1 MSHVCRHWREIAL
14 NQPLF
19 WSHLCFT
26 NFSLAGA
33 GEMLARAKMA
43 PLHLEARD
51 LGYWNDAQF
60 SAFQKQIRMHAS
72 HISHLDISAD
82 FDRFSGVVKGL
93 VSPVPILESLSL
105 FCTGIPNRAISSGVS
120 ITDTVFD
127 GTAPGLSYLKLRKC
141 NISWKSPLLKGLKY
155 LEMHYPS
162 ASGRPSLSV
171 WLDALDAMP
180 QLQILILHHASPIAL
195 PSPPPSG
202 IKRTITLPSLSV
214 LVFSASARDCGLAL
228 THLILP
234 ALTRLC
240 LTARSELRDGSDV
253 KGILPYISQHAHVFH
268 NTQSINIDSEEITT
282 LSTSILAWAKVRL
295 PKPVAFPDV
304 MPLWISPSRA
314 ITGPLRPTRRSLM
327 QRWQLFPWKTSGRL
341 PPKPA

>member
-141 NISWKSPLLKGLKY
+141 NISWKSSLLKGLKY

-180 QLQILILHHASPIAL
+180 QLQILIFTMLPRSPFLLHLHLVSSTPSH
-195 PSPPPSG
+195 SPPFQSWFF
-202 IKRTITLPSLSV
+202 LP
-214 LVFSASARDCGLAL
+214 R
-228 THLILP
+228 
-234 ALTRLC
+234 R
-240 LTARSELRDGSDV
+240 
-253 KGILPYISQHAHVFH
+253 
-268 NTQSINIDSEEITT
+268 EI
-282 LSTSILAWAKVRL
+282 VG
-295 PKPVAFPDV
+295 
-304 MPLWISPSRA
+304 SPSH
-314 ITGPLRPTRRSLM
+314 ILSYQLSLNCASQQDLNFETAAM
-327 QRWQLFPWKTSGRL
+327 
-341 PPKPA
+341 